1 MEIYLLVKNEYI
13 SKILSNQE
21 FKQTWVLVQV
31 LIVDVVLDHS
41 LRQTS
46 EIVGVLQ
53 LDTDQ
58 YWTLVAVG
66 LLVVFEVGD
75 IIVWTQHIGHKV
87 LQCARALRE
96 AYHEVVL
103 QSLIEQRTFLDILHS
118 HDVVV
123 ASAYDTYHILALDLL
138 GIVVECADAQCA
150 SRLNDDSIEVIE
162 VKDC

>member
-66 LLVVFEVGD
+66 LLVVLEVGD

-87 LQCARALRE
+87 LQCARALWE
-96 AYHEVVL
+96 AHHEVVL
-103 QSLIEQRTFLDILHS
+103 QSLVEQ
-118 HDVVV
+118 
-123 ASAYDTYHILALDLL
+123 
-138 GIVVECADAQCA
+138 
-150 SRLNDDSIEVIE
+150 
-162 VKDC
+162 